1 MLQSKQNTEQV
12 EKRQSFFVGVTWTPL
27 FSRGVVSGEIK
38 DQYLIILVS
47 LALQVLYFY
56 IVHCL
61 HNVFNATFTDN
72 HSVSLL
78 LLQKVEF
85 Y

>member
-1 MLQSKQNTEQV
+1 MEKQ
-12 EKRQSFFVGVTWTPL
+12 QSFFVGVTYTPL

-56 IVHCL
+56 GQH
-61 HNVFNATFTDN
+61 
-72 HSVSLL
+72 
-78 LLQKVEF
+78 
-85 Y
+85 